1 MNVHWSV
8 YCVYLKV
15 HTIVECG
22 SNHACRRMPE
32 NATDA
37 PVYQGTLGIT
47 GTFYEQTVYITVPD
61 AITWFLLQNEEINLF
76 I

>member
-1 MNVHWSV
+1 
-8 YCVYLKV
+8 
-15 HTIVECG
+15 
-22 SNHACRRMPE
+22 MPE

-37 PVYQGTLGIT
+37 PVYQGTLAIT

-61 AITWFLLQNEEINLF
+61 AISWFLLQNEEINLF